1 MKGRII
7 VVTGAAGG
15 FGRKIVH
22 HFKKDSTVIACVR
35 KEEDMNSL
43 YREGA
48 AAVYRMDIT
57 VKDDRHAVMEKIAED
72 YSRIDILINN
82 AGMCQG
88 GVQEALGDTDWEHQ
102 LNVNV
107 TGTASVTR
115 LALPMLKKSSAAK
128 IIQMGSVSG
137 RIGLP
142 GVGAYAASKFA
153 LRGMSQS
160 LRFEL
165 LPLSIHVTLL
175 EIASFKTAIWD
186 KSRDTASYYDGED
199 YEELEKYLKEKAEQT
214 SIKAADPK
222 VVIKTIGR
230 ISDMKKPAFLY
241 RVGAGA
247 GIYALLDKWLPMRM
261 LEKIVVNK
269 TGGKSG

>member
-1 MKGRII
+1 MKDRII

-22 HFKKDSTVIACVR
+22 QFKEDSTVIACVR
-35 KEEDMNSL
+35 KEEDINSL
-43 YREGA
+43 YKAGA
-48 AAVYRMDIT
+48 AAVYRMDVT
-57 VKDDRHAVMEKIAED
+57 VKEDRRTVMKKIAED
-72 YSRIDILINN
+72 YPKIDILINN

-88 GVQEALGDTDWEHQ
+88 GVQEALDDTDWDHQ

-186 KSRDTASYYDGED
+186 KSRDTASYYDGQD
-199 YEELEKYLKEKAEQT
+199 YKELETYLKEKVEHT
-214 SIKAADPK
+214 SIKAADPEA
-222 VVIKTIGR
+222 VIKMIVR
-230 ISDMKKPAFLY
+230 ISEMKKPAFLY

-247 GIYALLDKWLPMRM
+247 GIYALIDKWMPMRI